1 MKPPGAPEV
10 PMDARKRKDL
20 IAAGGAAGF
29 VDADL
34 RPVVDEEVEGVDAHV
49 LQDQVLVACLV
60 AVLGN
65 MADVLVPLVP
75 APLQARREHHRL
87 GHFGGIRVA
96 VRPRCGHRGRRR
108 GIEEEGE
115 EGEEEGARAA
125 AASSFAASRSNP
137 NCTSSKIATPSLHWP
152 QSSAWST
159 P

>member
-1 MKPPGAPEV
+1 
-10 PMDARKRKDL
+10 MDARKRKDL
-20 IAAGGAAGF
+20 IAAGGAADF

-60 AVLGN
+60 AVLDN

-96 VRPRCGHRGRRR
+96 VRPRCGRRGRRR
-108 GIEEEGE
+108 GSADGRELRLERNPTVKIE
-115 EGEEEGARAA
+115 
-125 AASSFAASRSNP
+125 P
-137 NCTSSKIATPSLHWP
+137 
-152 QSSAWST
+152 
-159 P
+159 